1 MNYLYTIT
9 ANSTD
14 IEEMGLALGID
25 YLSDYKYR
33 YRKTTIKI
41 TLSDNERMFVMNRWK
56 YAEILKEDAY
66 LESDERF
73 CEVQK

>member
-9 ANSTD
+9 SKSID

-33 YRKTTIKI
+33 HRRTTIKV
-41 TLSDNERMFVMNRWK
+41 TLSDNERMFVTNRWK
-56 YAEILKEDAY
+56 SAEIFKEDAY